1 MGSMKA
7 LNLGGS
13 WLARQLKNRHS
24 DKGDLPVLSVSP
36 DLRKPFYLGVFGYSL
51 TVGKY
56 TDMLKGRIFT
66 FKKLVTTRISVR

>member
-1 MGSMKA
+1 LSRARSGFGDIFKMGSMKA

-36 DLRKPFYLGVFGYSL
+36 DLRKPFYLGVLG
-51 TVGKY
+51 
-56 TDMLKGRIFT
+56 
-66 FKKLVTTRISVR
+66 